1 MKRYIYIYISLT
13 CNIAFSDDM
22 PKYDVPERI
31 LNDLASD
38 LETTFAAFRS
48 SDANESVV
56 REFVSPFL
64 KRAVVSV
71 QAEEAHLLLHVETK
85 LAGSRGYG
93 PVDYSVTKDDIV
105 VLVTEA
111 KNNDMIK
118 GAAQN
123 IAQMHSAVEVLS
135 GSKPILD
142 NSLK

>member
-1 MKRYIYIYISLT
+1 MFLISG
-13 CNIAFSDDM
+13 IAFSDDL

-31 LNDLASD
+31 LDGLASD

-48 SDANESVV
+48 SDTNESVV

-71 QAEEAHLLLHVETK
+71 QAKEPLLLLLVETK

-93 PVDYSVTKDDIV
+93 PVDYSVIKDDIV
-105 VLVTEA
+105 ILVTEA

-123 IAQMHSAVEVLS
+123 IAQMHSAVEVSHPRFFFYLF
-135 GSKPILD
+135 
-142 NSLK
+142 